1 MGEGDRQIEKGIAKH
16 IIAIVLLTLLGVAV
30 LVDTVIGGN
39 IRFYAKW
46 IECGQKPIQLDEG
59 IAYKRSKQYMISPAA
74 VDVNRGNQSYVCTE
88 DEARERGYRW
98 RHEP

>member
-1 MGEGDRQIEKGIAKH
+1 MSHSAAESRGRIRWYINSV
-16 IIAIVLLTLLGVAV
+16 ISLVFLGVAV
-30 LVDTVIGGN
+30 IVDIIIGGN
-39 IRFYAKW
+39 ILFYTKW
-46 IECGQKPIQLDEG
+46 IECGHKPIQLDEG
-59 IAYKRSKQYMISPAA
+59 IAYKRSRQYMISPAT

>member
-1 MGEGDRQIEKGIAKH
+1 MDNKKDDKTVIKH
-16 IIAIVLLTLLGVAV
+16 IIIIIILFLLGTAV

-59 IAYKRSKQYMISPAA
+59 VVYKRSKQYMISPA
-74 VDVNRGNQSYVCTE
+74 VIDVTRGNQSYVCTE
-88 DEARERGYRW
+88 AEARERGYRW
-98 RHEP
+98 RHEL

>member
-1 MGEGDRQIEKGIAKH
+1 MDNKKDNKTAIKH
-16 IIAIVLLTLLGVAV
+16 IVIIIILFLLGVAV